1 MDYIDTL
8 SLCVYAKIGNN
19 FLDFDLRTMHTI
31 MCSTHAEIIIREN
44 YILLGFRNKS
54 LFYIKYIHEKVIYL
68 LVEMFLELLMI

>member
-31 MCSTHAEIIIREN
+31 MCTTHAAIIIPEE
-44 YILLGFRNKS
+44 YILLGIPNKS
-54 LFYIKYIHEKVIYL
+54 LQYTEYIHDKK
-68 LVEMFLELLMI
+68 